1 MDFKMNRNLYQRMLK
16 LNLFINLLQPV
27 LKILNLQGKRIL
39 YYENILIII
48 TETVIKLYIFFVSFV
63 SPKWVKQMSDGSE
76 VMKNLKRVPGVNYP
90 VLIPN
95 LKGYEAAVS

>member
-1 MDFKMNRNLYQRMLK
+1 MSKKYLVLSNSNKAVFFLYM
-16 LNLFINLLQPV
+16 
-27 LKILNLQGKRIL
+27 
-39 YYENILIII
+39 
-48 TETVIKLYIFFVSFV
+48 YIVSFV

>member
-1 MDFKMNRNLYQRMLK
+1 M
-16 LNLFINLLQPV
+16 
-27 LKILNLQGKRIL
+27 
-39 YYENILIII
+39 
-48 TETVIKLYIFFVSFV
+48 

-76 VMKNLKRVPGVNYP
+76 VLKNLKRVPGVNYP